1 MAEQARPRRL
11 GLRRPRLGLGQG
23 LISQGRRAIVVALPL
38 VLLAT
43 ACAGTV
49 TREGDLSRVRIMAPA
64 APGGGWDT
72 TSRVLQRTMQR
83 EGLVRNV
90 QVFNVEG
97 AGGIIGLGQLARE
110 DDAALLMTM
119 GLVMLGAVETNQSE
133 VTLQDVVPIALLTG
147 EPLVIVVPAD
157 SPFQTIDDFT
167 AALLADPRGTAIAG
181 GSAGGADQIL
191 AGLVAQDIGLDPVEV
206 NYIPYSGGGES
217 LAALL
222 GGQVAAGISGAGEYA
237 PQVESGD
244 LRALAVS
251 GTEPSSQ
258 LPDVETLQDLGVDV
272 ELTNWR
278 GVMASPDISDQ
289 ERSDLIELMTLVH
302 DSDEWAEALETNGWD
317 DEFMTGDEFGE
328 FIEAENERVNAI
340 LREIGLVT

>member
-1 MAEQARPRRL
+1 MARQARTSRIGP
-11 GLRRPRLGLGQG
+11 
-23 LISQGRRAIVVALPL
+23 GRWVIAAVLPL
-38 VLLAT
+38 ALLAMA

-64 APGGGWDT
+64 SPGGGWDT
-72 TSRVLQRTMQR
+72 TSRVLQRTLQR

-119 GLVMLGAVETNQSE
+119 GLVMLGAIQTNQSD
-133 VTLQDVVPIALLTG
+133 VTLQDVEPIALLTG

-157 SPFQTIDDFT
+157 SPFETIDDLT
-167 AALLADPRGTAIAG
+167 AALLEDPRGNAIAG

-191 AGLVAQDIGLDPVEV
+191 AGLVAQDIGLDPVQI

-222 GGQVAAGISGAGEYA
+222 GGQVAAGISGVGEYA

-251 GTEPSSQ
+251 GEEPSGQ
-258 LPDVETLQDLGVDV
+258 LPEVETLQDLGVDV

-278 GVMASPDISDQ
+278 GVMASPDLSEE
-289 ERSDLIELMTLVH
+289 ERADLIELVTLVH
-302 DSDEWAEALETNGWD
+302 DSDEWAEALETNGWE
-317 DEFMTGDEFGE
+317 DEFMTGDDFGE

-340 LREIGLVT
+340 LREIGLIS